1 MFLTTFFYFFLFFSK
16 NQNSRRYDHI
26 DRNGVAIVGS
36 VIEDGDILICK
47 LCKFQARH
55 ECLTT
60 MMGGMCKCEYAIN
73 PTCYSGNDTAVVDRV
88 QVTTNDSGDT
98 LVNIVVR
105 YIRTP
110 ACGDKLASRH
120 GQKGTIGAIVNRE
133 DLPFT
138 VRDGISPD
146 IIINPHAIPSRM
158 TVAHLIETLAGCF
171 TCVSG
176 EEIDATCFGE
186 FGCDSERWDV
196 RKLSNALREYGYSP
210 NGEESM
216 ICGMTGEPIESTIF
230 MGPIFYQRMKQM
242 PIDKA
247 HARATGQVMTITRQ
261 PREGRSKKG
270 GFRCGEMERD
280 CLTSHGASA
289 IVQERFMYSSDPYKI
304 YVCDFKNSNG
314 NVCGRPCIGNAG
326 KNLFK
331 CTACGNTDPTKM
343 SIVEMPYASKLLN
356 QEIMGLR
363 VAVGIVTEN
372 AESL

>member
-1 MFLTTFFYFFLFFSK
+1 MSRGRNQEDAIILNRDSLQRGMGVTLHEQLYSDTAK
-16 NQNSRRYDHI
+16 NTGLHYESGLSQAEKFCYPDADKVCNGFNTGRRFDHI
-26 DRNGVAIVGS
+26 DRNGFAIVGS

-60 MMGGMCKCEYAIN
+60 MMGGICKCEYAMN

-88 QVTTNDSGDT
+88 QVTTTDSGDT
-98 LVNIVVR
+98 LVNVVVR

-110 ACGDKLASRH
+110 TCGDKLASRH
-120 GQKGTIGAIVNRE
+120 GQKGTIGAIVPRE

-176 EEIDATCFGE
+176 ESIDATCFGD
-186 FGCDSERWDV
+186 FGCDSEKWDV
-196 RKLSNALREYGYSP
+196 RKLANALREYGYSP
-210 NGEESM
+210 HGEESM

-247 HARATGQVMTITRQ
+247 HARATGQV
-261 PREGRSKKG
+261 KKEV
-270 GFRCGEMERD
+270 FVVVRW
-280 CLTSHGASA
+280 
-289 IVQERFMYSSDPYKI
+289 
-304 YVCDFKNSNG
+304 
-314 NVCGRPCIGNAG
+314 NV
-326 KNLFK
+326 
-331 CTACGNTDPTKM
+331 T
-343 SIVEMPYASKLLN
+343 V
-356 QEIMGLR
+356 
-363 VAVGIVTEN
+363 
-372 AESL
+372 